1 MSIAEGKNI
10 AKATAEGTI
19 LARALAEDKIIAEV
33 LGHFSVKYF
42 ERS

>member
-10 AKATAEGTI
+10 AKATAEGKI